1 MYEYSDFFHIGIVV
15 ADMKAGMDDMS
26 RRFAVTFPD
35 AREANVR
42 MRWRGEEQQVTVKFV
57 YSREGPPYI
66 ELLEAVP
73 GTVWEATGI
82 HHLGVFC
89 NGMEGEID
97 RLVADGYTH
106 EGASLGADGSL
117 QGAQYITNNSGV
129 RLEFQRGEFREQFMK
144 MLGLSG

>member
-1 MYEYSDFFHIGIVV
+1 MIDYEGFFHIGIVV
-15 ADMKAGMDDMS
+15 KDMAQGMKDMS
-26 RRFAVTFPD
+26 RRFGVTFPD

-42 MRWRGEEQQVTVKFV
+42 MRYRGEEQQVSVKFV
-57 YSREGPPYI
+57 YSREGPVYI

-73 GTVWEATGI
+73 GTVWETIGI

-89 NGMEGEID
+89 DHMEDEVSK
-97 RLVADGYTH
+97 LVADGYTH

-117 QGAQYITNNSGV
+117 QGAQYITNDSGV

-144 MLGLSG
+144 MLGLTR